1 MLNLISD
8 KNWKDLAISHIA
20 YGLAVNGNLELAAKY
35 ISSIKRSN
43 VRPDMT
49 WLLIKNLKENGN
61 EAFIEP
67 LVELLGEDFKYNK
80 SEIDLKLAEYQ
91 NSLKKANSPESKDST
106 QEIAF
111 NITNVNL
118 DNTVNAVLKNK
129 LSVSLIEKVLQM
141 YSLNQL
147 YFSNL
152 NDEKL
157 KRYNYT
163 LNLQWAIDI
172 KNTFIENK

>member
-1 MLNLISD
+1 
-8 KNWKDLAISHIA
+8 
-20 YGLAVNGNLELAAKY
+20 
-35 ISSIKRSN
+35 
-43 VRPDMT
+43 MT
-49 WLLIKNLKENGN
+49 E
-61 EAFIEP
+61 
-67 LVELLGEDFKYNK
+67 
-80 SEIDLKLAEYQ
+80 
-91 NSLKKANSPESKDST
+91 

-157 KRYNYT
+157 KRFNYT

-172 KNTFIENK
+172 KNSISANGS